1 MDRLTIE
8 EELPYLKKTWK
19 GFTSTF
25 QSKVLGR
32 LRKPKG
38 FIKTTQ
44 HLLSKNRCHHH
55 HHHHVYFHHHHHVYG
70 SGELLQDQPVSVNDR
85 YVHKEIPEAAKST
98 APVTAPLPQRQQQ
111 RPAGIEKIEGH
122 IDDDW
127 QDVNGSHDYDD
138 DDNLADDEDENDD
151 YGTLVGTPEYS
162 ETLILHGVNAESE
175 KFIRNFYERLKLE
188 RQRSIEEF
196 DELLDHSSY

>member
-19 GFTSTF
+19 GFTSTL

-44 HLLSKNRCHHH
+44 HLLSNNRCCHH

-85 YVHKEIPEAAKST
+85 YVHKEVLEASKST
-98 APVTAPLPQRQQQ
+98 APVTARPPQQW
-111 RPAGIEKIEGH
+111 PAGIEKIEGH
-122 IDDDW
+122 DEDDW
-127 QDVNGSHDYDD
+127 QDVNGSDYDD
-138 DDNLADDEDENDD
+138 GGDLADDEDENDD
-151 YGTLVGTPEYS
+151 YGTPVGTPEYS

-175 KFIRNFYERLKLE
+175 KFIRSFYERLKLE

-196 DELLDHSSY
+196 DELLDHSS

>member
-1 MDRLTIE
+1 MDRLTIK
-8 EELPYLKKTWK
+8 EELPYPKKTWK
-19 GFTSTF
+19 GFTSTL

-44 HLLSKNRCHHH
+44 NLLSNNRCCHH
-55 HHHHVYFHHHHHVYG
+55 HHHHVYFHHHHHYDS
-70 SGELLQDQPVSVNDR
+70 SGELLSDQPVSVNDR
-85 YVHKEIPEAAKST
+85 YVHKEVPEAAKST
-98 APVTAPLPQRQQQ
+98 APVTALPPQRQQQ
-111 RPAGIEKIEGH
+111 RPGIEKIEGH
-122 IDDDW
+122 DGDDW
-127 QDVNGSHDYDD
+127 QDVNGSDYDED
-138 DDNLADDEDENDD
+138 GNLADDEDENDD
-151 YGTLVGTPEYS
+151 YSTLVGTPDS

-196 DELLDHSSY
+196 DELLDHSS